1 MHGCARAPQLSRSVG
16 LLMDSPLESRD
27 PVESGHTEH
36 TVKLSVEVTAAEEQ
50 KLAEEARRLN
60 VSAEELAAAAVHDL
74 LGQRDA
80 DFERAATRVLEKN
93 RELYRRLA

>member
-1 MHGCARAPQLSRSVG
+1 VYPLRLSQSVG
-16 LLMDSPLESRD
+16 LLEDSHLEVRD
-27 PVESGHTEH
+27 PVESGNTEH
-36 TVKLSVEVTAAEEQ
+36 TVKLSVEVTAAEQQ

>member
-1 MHGCARAPQLSRSVG
+1 M
-16 LLMDSPLESRD
+16 
-27 PVESGHTEH
+27 
-36 TVKLSVEVTAAEEQ
+36 KLSVELTGVEEQ

-60 VSAEELAAAAVHDL
+60 VSPDELAAAAVHDL
-74 LGQRDA
+74 LSQRDA